1 MQPAMWM
8 KLQGVRLVSKWHG
21 DYSQERGI
29 SLSTKYRFDDSFD
42 IKGWSSTY
50 YKLPPN
56 ATELQDLI
64 EYRNMSF
71 SVGNIFKAAYRMGQK
86 GIVYDLNKIIW
97 FAKREL
103 RRIT

>member
-21 DYSQERGI
+21 DYSHD
-29 SLSTKYRFDDSFD
+29 T
-42 IKGWSSTY
+42 KGWSSSY

-86 GIVYDLNKIIW
+86 GEVYDLNKIIW

>member
-1 MQPAMWM
+1 
-8 KLQGVRLVSKWHG
+8 VSKWHG
-21 DYSQERGI
+21 DYS
-29 SLSTKYRFDDSFD
+29 KKDDQQLAFEHET
-42 IKGWSSTY
+42 GWSSSY
-50 YKLPPN
+50 YQLPPN

-71 SVGNIFKAAYRMGQK
+71 AVGNIFKAAYRMGQK
-86 GIVYDLNKIIW
+86 GEVYDLNKIIW